1 MELSLKEI
9 IKIDHYRNYG
19 TEFKILKVF
28 FNKKVRFLV
37 LFRVLQKFYKK
48 EKISL
53 CLKIIRKILR
63 LYYDKLQFEFKVE
76 ILPKTQIG
84 EGLFLPHLQNI
95 IVNPNV
101 VIGKNCTILQDV
113 TIGNNNYKGLNN
125 LAIIGDNVSV
135 GAGVKIIGPVRIG
148 NNTVI
153 GANSIVVKSF
163 EDSNQIIAGNPARI
177 IRKDS
182 NIYIHNQYFK
192 VKNE

>member
-95 IVNPNV
+95 IVNSNV

>member
-28 FNKKVRFLV
+28 FNKKLRFLV